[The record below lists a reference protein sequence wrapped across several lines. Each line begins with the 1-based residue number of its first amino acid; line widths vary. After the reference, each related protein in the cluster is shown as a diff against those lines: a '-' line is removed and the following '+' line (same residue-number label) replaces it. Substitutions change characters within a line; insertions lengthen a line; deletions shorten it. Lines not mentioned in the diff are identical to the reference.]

1 MYIKRSGYCEWRR
14 GSRDRLRMALSGALL
29 HASSAPAV
37 LSTAT
42 AGALTQL
49 RQAKLLQDDI
59 ADTLMSSLTLW
70 QSLQSIIRLTGP
82 ERLDGGIPPA
92 GQTNALCRA
101 GGVETFDQLK
111 EHMSVEAE
119 RTRGLLQHILVSSE

>member
-1 MYIKRSGYCEWRR
+1 MRQRMAKEHKGESIWDIKHRSGGLVDIEFFTQ
-14 GSRDRLRMALSGALL
+14 ALQLL
-29 HASSAPAV
+29 HASSAPQYF
-37 LSTAT
+37 LTAT

-101 GGVETFDQLK
+101 GGVETT
-111 EHMSVEAE
+111 S
-119 RTRGLLQHILVSSE
+119 IN